1 MRTKTLQ
8 ALFEYEIGQN
18 TTSTIG
24 EKNLFTNIN
33 HLKTISLS
41 QFQIILEFKRLAL
54 DRIEA
59 AKKKYLPTEADLNPN
74 LKFANLRIFK
84 ILEENISY
92 QDEISKEKIDIHSD
106 IDIIRLVFQN
116 IINSETYA
124 NFMNVEDDSF
134 DDEKDFI
141 ISIFKD
147 YMVNSDALASAFA
160 DKKLHWYADFFEA
173 ALVTAR
179 TIKNLDC
186 DMKNDEVFPLLN
198 IDIEDHED
206 DVMFVKTIYRSVIQN
221 SDKYIELITSRLH
234 NWDLDRLATLDLII
248 LKMAIAEFIECP
260 SVPIKVTINE
270 YIELSKDYSTPK
282 SKSFINGL
290 LDRIS
295 SELLANETIKKT
307 GRGLISQ

>member
-1 MRTKTLQ
+1 M
-8 ALFEYEIGQN
+8 
-18 TTSTIG
+18 
-24 EKNLFTNIN
+24 
-33 HLKTISLS
+33 
-41 QFQIILEFKRLAL
+41 
-54 DRIEA
+54 
-59 AKKKYLPTEADLNPN
+59 PT
-74 LKFANLRIFK
+74 
-84 ILEENISY
+84 
-92 QDEISKEKIDIHSD
+92 
-106 IDIIRLVFQN
+106 
-116 IINSETYA
+116 
-124 NFMNVEDDSF
+124 
-134 DDEKDFI
+134 
-141 ISIFKD
+141 
-147 YMVNSDALASAFA
+147 
-160 DKKLHWYADFFEA
+160 FFEA